1 MHVAASNDR
10 QHFVRVEGPCVSR
23 PRYEITTAYGNVLC
37 QRIGF
42 LFVGHE
48 LRVSGEPDFE
58 RCFHRLP
65 ACVLV

>member
-10 QHFVRVEGPCVSR
+10 QHFGRVEDPRVSR
-23 PRYEITTAYGNVLC
+23 PRYESTTAYGNVLC
-37 QRIGF
+37 QRAGF
-42 LFVGHE
+42 LLVGHD
-48 LRVSGEPDFE
+48 LRVSGELDLE